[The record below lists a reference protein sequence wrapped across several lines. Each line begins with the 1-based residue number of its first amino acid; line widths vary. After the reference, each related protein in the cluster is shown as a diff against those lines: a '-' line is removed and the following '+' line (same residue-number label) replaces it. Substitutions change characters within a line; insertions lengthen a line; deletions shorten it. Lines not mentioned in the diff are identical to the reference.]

1 MKEVYIVLTYSGTAL
16 STLIKK
22 FTKDEFAHVSI
33 ALDENL
39 EEMYSFGRLNP
50 YNPFNAGFVR
60 EGLHCDFFKRFKN
73 TDAAVYSLQI
83 EDEQYN
89 KIKNTISIMKRCNSP
104 YKFNIIGLFG
114 AGLNIRIKQQ
124 HSFYCAEFVKYL
136 IDKAKIEND
145 LPEVIKPEDF
155 KTMNLEMKY
164 KGRLQDYELPRY
176 LEVAV

>member
-1 MKEVYIVLTYSGTAL
+1 
-16 STLIKK
+16 
-22 FTKDEFAHVSI
+22 
-33 ALDENL
+33 
-39 EEMYSFGRLNP
+39 
-50 YNPFNAGFVR
+50 
-60 EGLHCDFFKRFKN
+60 
-73 TDAAVYSLQI
+73 
-83 EDEQYN
+83 
-89 KIKNTISIMKRCNSP
+89 MKRCNSP

-155 KTMNLEMKY
+155 KTMNLQMKY